1 MYLKKKKQIQI
12 LETASS
18 EIKKESLNRSG
29 LVPVSQ
35 YNAIMQSNVLYI
47 FKRILKIVWNYHERI
62 NWLVLVLLLNDSI
75 SNVLKYW

>member
-1 MYLKKKKQIQI
+1 MHFPRCTFLRDLQKEILFQLFKTVVMVMYLKKKKQIQI

-47 FKRILKIVWNYHERI
+47 FKRILKIV
-62 NWLVLVLLLNDSI
+62 
-75 SNVLKYW
+75 